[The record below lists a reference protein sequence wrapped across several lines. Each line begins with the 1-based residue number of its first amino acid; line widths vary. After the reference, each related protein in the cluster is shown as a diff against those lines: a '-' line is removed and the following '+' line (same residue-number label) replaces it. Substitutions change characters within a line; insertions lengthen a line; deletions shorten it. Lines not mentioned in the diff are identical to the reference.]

1 MADEEKKLSDD
12 IAAEESDAAKPEA
25 NSTVSHSEPA
35 VVHSGAEVPPLALD
49 QDHAPGHATDAHG
62 HDAHGHDDHAHSA
75 SGAEFGEVIPEKN
88 WQDSLLAGVAALVLC
103 GFVFVGYT
111 WSQVTPPPE
120 HTEVAEPAH
129 SETPK
134 LTAPALKP
142 DSGRPQNVYENP
154 VTPPKAAE
162 KTKN

>member
-12 IAAEESDAAKPEA
+12 ITAAADTAKAEA

-35 VVHSGAEVPPLALD
+35 VVHSGAEVPPLAHD
-49 QDHAPGHATDAHG
+49 QDHAPGHATDDHD

-103 GFVFVGYT
+103 GFLFVGYT

-120 HTEVAEPAH
+120 HTEVAF
-129 SETPK
+129 
-134 LTAPALKP
+134 
-142 DSGRPQNVYENP
+142 
-154 VTPPKAAE
+154 AE
-162 KTKN
+162 